1 MSALKPF
8 TDNGLRVIGSEPE
21 LLRRLA
27 RTKAVLFDWDGVFND
42 GFKDAEGG
50 SPFSEVGSMGVN
62 LLRFALWLRNGSLP
76 KAAVITGQHNPFAER
91 FAQRERLHGLY
102 MGFSNKPDAFDVFLA
117 RHGLEAD
124 EVAFVFDD
132 AIDLPV
138 AARCGF
144 RVLIGSPATAWFVE
158 QVVALG
164 EADLVT
170 GNSGGNN
177 GLREATDALMAL
189 LGNGPEVIAHR
200 AGFTETYQRYLAER
214 QGIVPEIVRNAR

>member
-1 MSALKPF
+1 MLSLKPF
-8 TDNGLRVIGSEPE
+8 TDNGLRVIGSEKE

-50 SPFSEVGSMGVN
+50 SPFGEVGSMGVN

-102 MGFSNKPDAFDVFLA
+102 MGFANKPDAFDAFLA
-117 RHGLEAD
+117 KHGLEAD

-158 QVVALG
+158 QVVARG

-177 GLREATDALMAL
+177 GLREATDALIAL

-200 AGFTETYQRYLAER
+200 AGFTESYQRYLAER
-214 QGIVPEIVRNAR
+214 QAVEPEIVRNAR